1 MGGLQKSHGFFAL
14 TFVVL
19 LLTLTTMALIGPY
32 QLALADW
39 HSTRQNVA
47 NSQDS

>member
-1 MGGLQKSHGFFAL
+1 MADLRKSHGFFAL
-14 TFVVL
+14 TLVLL
-19 LLTLTTMALIGPY
+19 LLTLTAMALIGPY

-39 HSTRQNVA
+39 HSIRQNVA

>member
-1 MGGLQKSHGFFAL
+1 MKKPPLEAPQMPNLGKL
-14 TFVVL
+14 
-19 LLTLTTMALIGPY
+19 ALIGPY

-39 HSTRQNVA
+39 HAARKAIA